1 MVNQV
6 SQPTC
11 VSKSGLRSARM
22 LDIDISTPRPPLPSR
37 ALPDDVRAKL
47 RLPDRAGG
55 STRAP
60 LQQQQS
66 QQQPVKGAA
75 AAAKPPF
82 RM

>member
-6 SQPTC
+6 SQVSC
-11 VSKSGLRSARM
+11 QSKSGLRSARM
-22 LDIDISTPRPPLPSR
+22 LDIDISTPRPPLPAR
-37 ALPDDVRAKL
+37 ALPDSVRAAL

-55 STRAP
+55 SVRPP
-60 LQQQQS
+60 LAQQQ

-75 AAAKPPF
+75 AVKPPF

>member
-6 SQPTC
+6 SQVSC

-37 ALPDDVRAKL
+37 APPDDVRAKL
-47 RLPDRAGG
+47 RLPERAGG
-55 STRAP
+55 SSRAP
-60 LQQQQS
+60 LAQQQ

>member
-6 SQPTC
+6 SQVSC
-11 VSKSGLRSARM
+11 QSKSGLRSARM

-47 RLPDRAGG
+47 KLPDRAGG

-60 LQQQQS
+60 LLQQ
-66 QQQPVKGAA
+66 QQQPVKGVAA
-75 AAAKPPF
+75 GKPPF